1 MTETNEEGRSRK
13 MQPTKSQ
20 HEAITARNTDLV
32 VSAGAGSGKTSVL
45 VRRILDMA
53 LKDDAPVMADRILCV
68 TFTVSAANELRAR
81 IQNELR
87 KHAGTSELAREQ
99 SKRFRRAAIGTI
111 HSFCLSVIRDYWQI
125 LEISPDFTMADEMTQ
140 HMMRYDAMT
149 DTLEILYAD
158 DKSGFPEFAELFG
171 RSRTDSDAAE
181 AIFRLFDFLGTQE
194 DPEEWISGIRKD
206 IEDNVRNAGV
216 FNFYISKCLT
226 VAETAC
232 RMLENAVKKLWMT
245 FPDDGSADRY
255 ADFLN
260 GELTDYRH
268 CADLLRKG
276 DISGVAEFLD
286 TRDKGRFPSKKKNS
300 DEEYLIADI
309 KKLREY
315 AKDKLIYRKLYNMC
329 SVKLDDEYDR
339 ERTAAA
345 FDALVYAYRVFDD
358 QLTKRKTAQKTYDFN
373 DLEKLTVKLLSN
385 TEVREELQSRFDAVF
400 VDEYQDVNPIQDYI
414 FRMLTEKKHDLFAVG
429 DIKQSIYGFRKADPK
444 VFRRKIE
451 DGEDPEKKDIRH
463 IALLE
468 NFRSAPQV
476 IDAVN
481 SIFTGLM
488 TEELGGIDYRREVM
502 VSAGSLSEI
511 KGTGIDYCQ
520 CEVDDKED
528 ISYEVADYIGRMIDS
543 GYLISDNGT
552 LRKAEPR
559 DFCVLLRKGSGRGV
573 RYMHALK
580 ERGIPCVSGSG
591 SALFEND
598 EIAVCISLLR
608 LIDNPMRDADAVTVM
623 VSPMFGFTPDELLR
637 LKTERPGSLFRAAL
651 TSSSKKARD
660 FAEEIN
666 GYRHLA
672 SAVSPADLIQN
683 IIIDSDNIV
692 LLCAGEMMQEKLSNI
707 RSLQAI
713 AAQFSERGGTL
724 QGFLRLCERAAD
736 GGSARVAAQ
745 ASTGNSVTVSTIHGA
760 KGLEWPVVI
769 VSDEE
774 KPFNLRDASQ
784 PVLFDNDL
792 GMGIKVKREGT
803 DGLPVMHKTL
813 RYMAISAKIHDN
825 ILSEEM
831 RLQYVALTRAKQK
844 IAVFSKHKADK
855 IEDKLSNAAL
865 FVEYPELAA
874 FEGSAFGWV
883 AADLRAMKMRGT
895 ADIIT
900 QPSKDPSAQ
909 PGTQIREEKIDRES
923 VISRIGYRY
932 PHLATTTIQA
942 KRSVTSI
949 VEGNIGVSLPAI
961 TRGGRV
967 SAAVRGTSVH
977 LVLQCMDLE
986 KGRQDLEKELE
997 RLRRRGF
1004 VTDEQLKTV
1013 DREKL
1018 QKFLDSPLADEMM
1031 SNSIHREYEFMF
1043 YMKAGELDKAL
1054 PAGAKDEE
1062 VLINGI
1068 SDCVI
1073 EKENSVVIVDYKT
1086 DKVKDAAELVDRY
1099 RGQLE
1104 LYRRAIGPR
1113 FSKPVEKC
1121 VIWSFELSEEV
1132 PVDV

>member
-1 MTETNEEGRSRK
+1 MTETNGEGRSRT

-20 HEAITARNTDLV
+20 YEAITARNTDLV

-53 LKDDAPVMADRILCV
+53 LNGDAPVMADRILCV

-125 LEISPDFTMADEMTQ
+125 LEISPDFTLADEITQ

-158 DKSGFPEFAELFG
+158 DRSGFPEFAELFG

-194 DPEEWISGIRKD
+194 DPEEWIAGIRKD
-206 IEDNVRNAGV
+206 IEDNVRNGGV
-216 FNFYISKCLT
+216 FNYYISKCLT

-232 RMLENAVKKLWMT
+232 RMLEDLIRRLDSI
-245 FPDDGSADRY
+245 FPEDGSSERY
-255 ADFLN
+255 RVYLATELN
-260 GELTDYRH
+260 DYRH
-268 CADLLRKG
+268 CKELVAAGDLEAVADYLTK
-276 DISGVAEFLD
+276 
-286 TRDKGRFPSKKKNS
+286 RDKGKFPAKTKKT
-300 DEEYLIADI
+300 DESAHDEV
-309 KKLREY
+309 KKLRDY
-315 AKDKLIYRKLYNMC
+315 AKSKLIEGRLLSMC

-358 QLTKRKTAQKTYDFN
+358 QLTKRKAAQKTYDFN
-373 DLEKLTVKLLSN
+373 DLEKLTVKLLRN
-385 TEVREELQSRFDAVF
+385 AEVREELQSRFDAVF

-520 CEVDDKED
+520 CEADDKED

-543 GYLISDNGT
+543 GYLISENGT

-559 DFCVLLRKGSGRGV
+559 DFCILLRKGSGRGV

-608 LIDNPMRDADAVTVM
+608 LIDNPMRDADAMTVM
-623 VSPMFGFTPDELLR
+623 VSPLFGFSPDELLR
-637 LKTERPGSLFRAAL
+637 LRAERPGSLFRAAL
-651 TSSSKKARD
+651 TSSNKKARD
-660 FAEEIN
+660 FAETIN

-672 SAVSPADLIQN
+672 SAVSPTDLIQN

-774 KPFNLRDASQ
+774 KRFNLIDAGQ

-792 GMGIKVKREGT
+792 GIGIKVKREGT

-844 IAVFSKHKADK
+844 IAVFSRHKADK

-874 FEGSAFGWV
+874 FEGSAFGWI

-895 ADIIT
+895 AGIIT
-900 QPSKDPSAQ
+900 QPSQDASAQ
-909 PGTQIREEKIDRES
+909 PEAQIREETIDRES

-932 PHLATTTIQA
+932 PHIATTTIQA

-1018 QKFLDSPLADEMM
+1018 QRFLDSPLADEMM
-1031 SNSIHREYEFMF
+1031 RNGIHREYEFMF
-1043 YMKAGELDKAL
+1043 YMKAGELDRTL
-1054 PAGAKDEE
+1054 PAGARDEE

-1121 VIWSFELSEEV
+1121 VIWSFELSKEV